1 MKLRLG
7 ATGSVPKNLPI
18 DLTGHAITI
27 DLTHVDAEKGA
38 LAADL
43 IRELLDRGAARLVI
57 SDGHRTLDVEA
68 AAHRATAHPHAA

>member
-7 ATGSVPKNLPI
+7 ASGSVPKTLPN

-27 DLTHVDAEKGA
+27 DLSHVDAEKGA

-43 IRELLDRGAARLVI
+43 IRDLLERGAARLVI
-57 SDGHRTLDVEA
+57 SDGRGTTDIELPYRQE
-68 AAHRATAHPHAA
+68 TAHPHAA

>member
-7 ATGSVPKNLPI
+7 ATGSVPKNLPT

-27 DLTHVDAEKGA
+27 DLSHVDAEKGS

-57 SDGHRTLDVEA
+57 SDGRGTTEFETT
-68 AAHRATAHPHAA
+68 RQETAHPYAA